1 MQGEVGWLDSDAGT
15 KLKACVT
22 AKCHGYASDKPT
34 SDDNSSHGSSPA
46 LKVLVQ
52 TIF

>member
-1 MQGEVGWLDSDAGT
+1 MQGEAGWLDGDAGT
-15 KLKACVT
+15 KLKTGVA
-22 AKCHGYASDKPT
+22 AKCHRHASDKPT

-52 TIF
+52 AIF